1 MKGGRERGD
10 RGTAKG
16 AIASKTRDLQKQ
28 QQTKQKEHCSR
39 VKRDANER
47 YRSSGGQIVAR
58 EIARAKGERERVF
71 LLLSKS
77 PGSNVGRVGGCA
89 HTI

>member
-28 QQTKQKEHCSR
+28 QQTKQKEHCPALR
-39 VKRDANER
+39 ETLMRGTEAA
-47 YRSSGGQIVAR
+47 GGR
-58 EIARAKGERERVF
+58 
-71 LLLSKS
+71 
-77 PGSNVGRVGGCA
+77 
-89 HTI
+89 